1 MRKQEPSA
9 SGWLLFPFQK
19 KKRLSRRFLPQPPFA
34 KGGGPQGRGIFP
46 AALRS
51 SEGEILSQLR

>member
-19 KKRLSRRFLPQPPFA
+19 KKRLSHRFLPQPPFA
-34 KGGGPQGRGIFP
+34 KGGGPQAGGFSP
-46 AALRS
+46 VALRPL
-51 SEGEILSQLR
+51 EGEILSQLR